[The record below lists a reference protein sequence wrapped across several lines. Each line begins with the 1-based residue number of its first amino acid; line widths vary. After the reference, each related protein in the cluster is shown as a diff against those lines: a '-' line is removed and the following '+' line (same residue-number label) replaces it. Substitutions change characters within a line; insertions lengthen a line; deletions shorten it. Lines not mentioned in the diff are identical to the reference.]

1 MNKEEIRKQY
11 TARRRQYSAE
21 EVQWKSLQITM
32 QFFSF
37 FSLEKARCLH
47 AFLPIA
53 RQNEIDTWP
62 IIQRMGKNYPA
73 IEIAIPKADLLTY
86 AMESYLYQPGMALHT
101 NKWGMSEPQDAR
113 LIEPEH
119 LDIILLPLLAFD
131 KKGYRVGYGKG
142 FYDRYLARCRQD
154 VLKVG
159 LSMEEPIEEIRE
171 VDMNDV
177 KMDYCVTPEKVWQ
190 FS

>member
-37 FSLEKARCLH
+37 FSLEKAHCLH